1 MSANKSNELIQRAS
15 HDLDPIQLKLLNK
28 IIEMI
33 DSDAKEFKS
42 FYHINLGTFIKEDLK
57 YKDNKNFYNVYKKLK
72 EMINISFE
80 IISEEIKEL
89 SSEQKKLVFSLLASK
104 KLSIQ
109 EIIEITET
117 PAYQVINSLK
127 TLDLS
132 KKIKKEISVLEKEI
146 TIPGDAIKTTET
158 YSGWFSGVERVSTS
172 DIVTIEIP
180 KMMARFYLGLKD
192 KGNYASVNAKLV
204 YKLKSKY
211 SIRLYELITSHS
223 HKRKKIKKKNKEK
236 IIYEDYIE
244 IFISYKKLKTL
255 LNIST
260 KNYKDYRNF
269 RRYVLETAKREL
281 IKKDTD
287 IQFDF
292 EASGRGDDK
301 DIIFKIY
308 NVKKEREKEEAKRK
322 QELINN
328 SDNIDKQIYTD
339 IETTLEKMGFNEKE
353 RNKLISEH
361 DEMKLRRNINYTL
374 EADKNKKVKT
384 HIKAFLRSALKADY
398 AMNSY
403 EQKQEYQKDKVK
415 NAPSP
420 LPIVNQEPQKE
431 KLKTNNALYQEFIKF
446 IAEIAR
452 NKPSG
457 RASVILPNLI
467 SDSSSIDTI
476 PFIDKFIDKFFKL
489 RN

>member
-1 MSANKSNELIQRAS
+1 MK
-15 HDLDPIQLKLLNK
+15 
-28 IIEMI
+28 
-33 DSDAKEFKS
+33 
-42 FYHINLGTFIKEDLK
+42 
-57 YKDNKNFYNVYKKLK
+57 
-72 EMINISFE
+72 
-80 IISEEIKEL
+80 
-89 SSEQKKLVFSLLASK
+89 
-104 KLSIQ
+104 
-109 EIIEITET
+109 
-117 PAYQVINSLK
+117 
-127 TLDLS
+127 
-132 KKIKKEISVLEKEI
+132 
-146 TIPGDAIKTTET
+146 
-158 YSGWFSGVERVSTS
+158 
-172 DIVTIEIP
+172 
-180 KMMARFYLGLKD
+180 
-192 KGNYASVNAKLV
+192 
-204 YKLKSKY
+204 
-211 SIRLYELITSHS
+211 
-223 HKRKKIKKKNKEK
+223 KKKNK
-236 IIYEDYIE
+236 DYVE
-244 IFISYKKLKTL
+244 IHYPYLDLKEL
-255 LNIST
+255 LGLSN
-260 KNYKDYRNF
+260 KYKDYRDF
-269 RRYVLETAKREL
+269 KLRVLKTAKKEL
-281 IKKDTD
+281 KEKNVD

-292 EASGRGDDK
+292 KASGRGDGK

-308 NVKKEREKEEAKRK
+308 NVKEQKEKEEAKRK

-431 KLKTNNALYQEFIKF
+431 VSEINKQKEKLKTNNALYQEFIKF

-467 SDSSSIDTI
+467 SDSSSIDTT
-476 PFIDKFIDKFFKL
+476 PFIDKFIDKFFKTIVKIK
-489 RN
+489 